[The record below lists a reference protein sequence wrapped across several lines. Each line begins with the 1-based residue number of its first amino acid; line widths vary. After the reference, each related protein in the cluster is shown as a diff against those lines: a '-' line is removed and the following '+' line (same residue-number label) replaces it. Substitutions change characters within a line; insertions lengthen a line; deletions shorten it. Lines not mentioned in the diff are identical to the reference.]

1 MTRQEL
7 QVRMFEYLVTCLVL
21 VVVAVAAYV
30 WDARPFLVVPAD
42 WALTGVVGCDGGPGY
57 APPGVMSGAQ
67 ISQDA
72 PAGPACLLS
81 RGCWG
86 GLVSCCVQDSS

>member
-7 QVRMFEYLVTCLVL
+7 QVRMFQYLVTCLVL

-30 WDARPFLVVPAD
+30 WDGAD
-42 WALTGVVGCDGGPGY
+42 RRGGCDGGPGY
-57 APPGVMSGAQ
+57 APAGVMSGAQ

-72 PAGPACLLS
+72 PAGPVCLLS